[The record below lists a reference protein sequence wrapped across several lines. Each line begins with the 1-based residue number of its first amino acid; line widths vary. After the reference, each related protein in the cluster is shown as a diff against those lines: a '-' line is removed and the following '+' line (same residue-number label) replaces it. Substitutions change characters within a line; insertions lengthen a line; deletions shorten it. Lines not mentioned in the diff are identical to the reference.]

1 MQMPI
6 KLVRGFNFYFYQL
19 DRPALKKLQSCN
31 CFNIVRKGKFYAF
44 LRNFD
49 IVATLLLN
57 PIILIFLLILITIV

>member
-1 MQMPI
+1 M
-6 KLVRGFNFYFYQL
+6 
-19 DRPALKKLQSCN
+19 ALKWSCDAKIWRQMNLKLKLN
-31 CFNIVRKGKFYAF
+31 IIVRKGKFYAF